1 MNSPLNDKIYLD
13 NNATTFMHKNVI
25 KELLI
30 WTNKGNASSSYADGV
45 ECKNKILEAK
55 KYIADICKF
64 NLDDFYIIFNSGASE
79 GNAYIFRGVAESY
92 FAIKKTIPNII
103 TSAIEHK
110 SIISCLKDLESL
122 GKITA
127 TFIAPDK
134 LGFIHPDDVEQ
145 NIKKETAIISV
156 MSANNETGVINDILN
171 IGRIA
176 HKHNIPIHV
185 DCTQSFGKSPLNPEN
200 IIDAFNFSFH
210 KLHGPQ
216 FLGCLVIRKDF
227 FKGYDLKPLIAGSQ
241 NDGLRGGTENTAL
254 IASAELAMKQVF
266 NNRINKNELLLKKKL
281 FIMDELAK
289 HIPCKSL
296 SDYWNEKL
304 NKYHNSIEIV
314 FISDS
319 DPHRYLCN
327 TLLLSVVKRTQ
338 PPICNSVMKK
348 MLEEKNIIVSVGSA
362 CNTQSKSASHVVY
375 AMGFDDLLKKGIL
388 RISLCDDTSF
398 NNVKIF
404 IVEFLTVIKFCIK
417 DTCDLKSQK

>member
-176 HKHNIPIHV
+176 HKHNIPFHV

-281 FIMDELAK
+281 
-289 HIPCKSL
+289 
-296 SDYWNEKL
+296 
-304 NKYHNSIEIV
+304 
-314 FISDS
+314 
-319 DPHRYLCN
+319 
-327 TLLLSVVKRTQ
+327 
-338 PPICNSVMKK
+338 
-348 MLEEKNIIVSVGSA
+348 EEKNIIVSVGSA